1 MTRKIIL
8 FVLLVATSFSY
19 EATAQEAAT
28 RDFKSKAKADKWEV
42 GLHVGHT
49 LITGDVDWKSNFG
62 IGLFARKS
70 LDHIFS
76 IRGDIGYMAFKGLEE
91 ENQREVDAANY
102 RNRNG
107 GVGFASNWLPEY
119 ESSIL
124 GGDLTLLA
132 SLNQFKFAK
141 KRKVN
146 PYLFAGAG
154 VSSVTVTAI
163 DGSNEFDVVDD
174 INFDDE
180 WSISPY
186 VTGGAGLGFRLGD
199 KISLT
204 IEHKMIRVLGRGND
218 LIDAVEWRGTVGD
231 RVITASDDLAHYTN
245 LRLGI
250 ALGKKDGTEP
260 LWWSDNPLDLISEDI
275 AELKARPILDLS
287 DDDEDGVIN
296 MLDQE
301 PESEK
306 NCPVDTRG
314 VALDSDTDG
323 IVDCKDAEPYSP
335 IGYEID
341 EKGIAQIPPVDM
353 ISEDDINKIVD
364 AKIAL
369 IDLTPSQASRADW
382 FLPMIH
388 YDLDKYSIKNSEYGK
403 LHQVAQVMKSHPG
416 LNVVATGYTD
426 RLSGDCY
433 NNVLSYNRANAAIDY
448 MVSKYGID
456 RSRFILNWGGKN
468 NNLVSTN
475 SGNLMNRRVE
485 FAVAQGESPMAR
497 PECGVGNAGSGGS
510 GTKYSGNKE
519 AGY

>member
-8 FVLLVATSFSY
+8 FVLLVVTSFNY
-19 EATAQEAAT
+19 EAIAQDAAT
-28 RDFKSKAKADKWEV
+28 RDFKSKAKADKWEA
-42 GLHVGHT
+42 GLHIGHAM
-49 LITGDVDWKSNFG
+49 ITGDVDWKSNFG
-62 IGLFARKS
+62 VGLFARKS

-76 IRGDIGYMAFKGLEE
+76 VRADIGYTAFKGKEK
-91 ENQREVDAANY
+91 ENTREVDASRYN
-102 RNRNG
+102 
-107 GVGFASNWLPEY
+107 FASDWLPEY
-119 ESSIL
+119 ESSLI
-124 GGDLTLLA
+124 GGDITLLA

-154 VSSVTVTAI
+154 VASAKSTAI
-163 DGSNEFDVVDD
+163 EGDREFDVIED
-174 INFDDE
+174 IGFDDE
-180 WSISPY
+180 WSVSPY
-186 VTGGAGLGFRLGD
+186 ITGGAGLGFRLND
-199 KISLT
+199 RISLT
-204 IEHKMIRVLGRGND
+204 IEHKMVRVLGRGND
-218 LIDAVEWRGTVGD
+218 LMDAVEWNGTVND
-231 RVITASDDLAHYTN
+231 RVITASEDLAHYTN

-250 ALGKKDGTEP
+250 ALGKKDKSEP

-306 NCPVDTRG
+306 GYAVDTRG
-314 VALDSDTDG
+314 VALDSDGDG
-323 IVDCKDAEPYSP
+323 IVDGKDAEPYSP

-341 EKGIAQIPPVDM
+341 AKGVAQIPPVETL
-353 ISEDDINKIVD
+353 SEADVNKIVD

-369 IDLTPSQASRADW
+369 IDLTGGQSRADW

-403 LHQVAQVMKSHPG
+403 LHQVAQVMKSHPD
-416 LNVVATGYTD
+416 LNVLATGHTD

-456 RSRFILNWGGKN
+456 RSRFILNWGGEN
-468 NNLVSTN
+468 NTLISTN

-485 FAVAQGESPMAR
+485 FTVANGETGMAR
-497 PECGVGNAGSGGS
+497 PDCGVGNAGSGGS

>member
-8 FVLLVATSFSY
+8 FVLLVVTSFSY
-19 EATAQEAAT
+19 EAIAQDAAT

-42 GLHVGHT
+42 GLH
-49 LITGDVDWKSNFG
+49 KSNFG

-76 IRGDIGYMAFKGLEE
+76 VRVDVGYAGFKGLEE
-91 ENQREVDAANY
+91 ENTRGVDAANY
-102 RNRNG
+102 RTAG
-107 GVGFASNWLPEY
+107 STGFGSNWLPEF
-119 ESSIL
+119 ESSLI
-124 GGDLTLLA
+124 GGDVTLLV

-141 KRKVN
+141 KRKFN

-154 VSSVTVTAI
+154 GASAKVTAI
-163 DGSNEFDVVDD
+163 DGSDEFDVIAD
-174 INFDDE
+174 IGYDDE
-180 WSISPY
+180 WTFSPY
-186 VTGGAGLGFRLGD
+186 MSGGAGLGFRLTD

-204 IEHKMIRVLGRGND
+204 LEHKLTRVLGRGND
-218 LIDAVEWRGTVGD
+218 LMDAVEWRGTLND
-231 RVITASDDLAHYTN
+231 RVITPSQDLLHYTN

-301 PESEK
+301 PETEK
-306 NCPVDTRG
+306 GYAVDTRG
-314 VALDSDTDG
+314 VALDSDGDG
-323 IVDCKDAEPYSP
+323 IVDGKDSEPYSP

-341 EKGIAQIPPVDM
+341 AKGVAQVPAPNIL
-353 ISEDDINKIVD
+353 SEADVNKIVD

-369 IDLTPSQASRADW
+369 IDLTPGDARADW

-403 LHQVAQVMKSHPG
+403 LHQIAQVMKAHPG

-456 RSRFILNWGGKN
+456 RSRFILNWGGEN
-468 NNLVSTN
+468 NALISTN
-475 SGNLMNRRVE
+475 SGNIMNRRVE
-485 FAVAQGESPMAR
+485 FTVAEGETTMGR
-497 PECGVGNAGSGGS
+497 PDCGVGNAGSGGS